1 MGHNLLGFTE
11 KEVGR
16 MSLSKLLKLYNHYK
30 INYDFQLS
38 KMSYKQVEEEQQH
51 DGEFI
56 RDD

>member
-1 MGHNLLGFTE
+1 
-11 KEVGR
+11 

-38 KMSYKQVEEEQQH
+38 KMSYKEVEKEQQH

-56 RDD
+56 RDDD

>member
-1 MGHNLLGFTE
+1 
-11 KEVGR
+11 